1 MNPLIHILL
10 GIIIYILIDLK
21 IKLSRGT
28 SFLFVLGSM
37 LPDLGYVASFV
48 MTGSLYAYPRGL
60 FHNVFL
66 ILLVTIFSL
75 SIRNFFLLAGV
86 LLHFSI
92 DLISHEP
99 WELFY
104 PVANIKVGLG
114 QLWLDSP
121 VVNATICVAFIF
133 SLVLGRGFVWR
144 KRNKADLLRFSVM
157 LMGSL
162 TFPFGNAIAV
172 GGPLVLTGFFID
184 DKCLRSVARAIK
196 LVGCS
201 LIN

>member
-10 GIIIYILIDLK
+10 GIIICILIDLK

-37 LPDLGYVASFV
+37 LPDLGYMASFV

-66 ILLVTIFSL
+66 ILLVAIF
-75 SIRNFFLLAGV
+75 RNLFLLAGI

-104 PVANIKVGLG
+104 PVTNIKVGLG

-121 VVNATICVAFIF
+121 VVNATICVAFMF
-133 SLVLGRGFVWR
+133 SLVFGRDFVWR
-144 KRNKADLLRFSVM
+144 KRNRADLLRFGLM
-157 LMGSL
+157 FMGSL
-162 TFPFGNAIAV
+162 TFLFGNAIAV
-172 GGPLVLTGFFID
+172 GGPMVLAGFFID
-184 DKCLRSVARAIK
+184 DEYVRYVYGRARNYVCK
-196 LVGCS
+196 LPQS
-201 LIN
+201 

>member
-10 GIIIYILIDLK
+10 GTITYILIDSK
-21 IKLSRGT
+21 IKLSRGA

-48 MTGSLYAYPRGL
+48 MTGSFYTYPRGL

-66 ILLVTIFSL
+66 ILLVTIF
-75 SIRNFFLLAGV
+75 RNLFLLAGV
-86 LLHFSI
+86 LLHFSL
-92 DLISHEP
+92 DLTSHEP
-99 WELFY
+99 WEFFY

-121 VVNATICVAFIF
+121 LVNAMICAAFIF
-133 SLVLGRGFVWR
+133 SLVFGRGFVWK
-144 KRNKADLLRFSVM
+144 KRNRRDLLRFGVM

-162 TFPFGNAIAV
+162 TFLFGNAIAV
-172 GGPLVLTGFFID
+172 GGPLVLAGFFID
-184 DKCLRSVARAIK
+184 DEYMQSIYQIRRGGRGFQKEGRR
-196 LVGCS
+196 
-201 LIN
+201 

>member
-10 GIIIYILIDLK
+10 GIIIYILINLK

-48 MTGSLYAYPRGL
+48 TTGSFYAYPRGL

-66 ILLVTIFSL
+66 ILLIAIF
-75 SIRNFFLLAGV
+75 RKFFLLAGV
-86 LLHFSI
+86 LLHFSL

-104 PVANIKVGLG
+104 PVANIQVGLG

-121 VVNATICVAFIF
+121 VVNVMICITFTL
-133 SLVLGRGFVWR
+133 SLVFGRGFIWR
-144 KRNKADLLRFSVM
+144 KRNGADLLRFGLM
-157 LMGSL
+157 FMGSL
-162 TFPFGNAIAV
+162 TFLFGNAIAV
-172 GGPLVLTGFFID
+172 GGPLVLAGFFIN
-184 DKCLRSVARAIK
+184 
-196 LVGCS
+196 GEP
-201 LIN
+201 